1 VHLSYHLRESLHS
14 LTTNPLR
21 SSLSIVGVVF
31 GVASVVAML
40 SIGMG
45 AEAEIEKLLSA
56 LGAQNVH
63 VTAKDLDDDGWG
75 RVLKSTIGLSE
86 RDLGMVESLF
96 GGVPVAKVSE
106 WRSTDV
112 NKPLPGARLE
122 VYGMTANF
130 RSVLGAEVLAG
141 RSFTEREEQLARP
154 VALIGAGLAKLWFGD
169 VAAAIDREVR
179 IDRAWFHV
187 IGVLGGDSAPGSG
200 GKSGKSGAPDGAAGP
215 GAAAGPATGSTTDTA
230 AADAAAAGPAI
241 PSAGGAGGA
250 GPPPELK
257 LLGLG
262 SAVVVPFASGQRRL
276 GPTGPLA
283 ALERLVL
290 KLPASVDPIAAR
302 KRIEAH
308 AARLHRGAEVVTV
321 TSADEVIEQR
331 RSTTRL
337 FSYFLLTIA
346 LISLV
351 VGGIGIANVMLA
363 SMVERI
369 REVGLR
375 RAIGAKRRHILW
387 QFLAEALA
395 ICLIGGVIGG
405 VAGLGVAWII
415 GVVTGWS
422 VAFPWWGLAV
432 ALVIAT
438 VVGTIAGLYPALA
451 AARISP
457 IEALQGR
464 A

>member
-63 VTAKDLDDDGWG
+63 ITAKDLDDEAWG

-86 RDLGMVESLF
+86 RDLGMVTSLF
-96 GGVPVAKVSE
+96 QGVPVTQVSE

-122 VYGMTANF
+122 VYGMTANY
-130 RSVLGAEVLAG
+130 RSVLGAQVVAG
-141 RSFTEREEQLARP
+141 RSFTAREEQLAQP
-154 VALIGAGLAKLWFGD
+154 VALVGAALARQWFGD
-169 VAAAIDREVR
+169 AKAAIDREVR

-187 IGVLGGDSAPGSG
+187 IGVLAGEGPSG
-200 GKSGKSGAPDGAAGP
+200 PADKAAAASPDTAGTPTPDDTADGAASSAASASAPSPAP
-215 GAAAGPATGSTTDTA
+215 GL
-230 AADAAAAGPAI
+230 
-241 PSAGGAGGA
+241 PSAGGAAAGGA
-250 GPPPELK
+250 PPELK

-262 SAVVVPFASGQRRL
+262 RAVVVPFASGQRRL

-283 ALERLVL
+283 PLERLVL
-290 KLPASVDPIAAR
+290 KLPADADPIAAR

-308 AARLHRGAEVVTV
+308 AQRLHRGAEVVKV

-395 ICLIGGVIGG
+395 ICLIGGFIGG
-405 VAGLGVAWII
+405 VAGLGVAWVI
-415 GVVTGWS
+415 GIVTGWS
-422 VAFPWWGLAV
+422 VAFPWWGLVV
-432 ALVIAT
+432 ALAIAT
-438 VVGTIAGLYPALA
+438 IVGTVAGLYPALA